1 MSKRGGLGRGLSA
14 LIPGAPEAGE
24 TGDGLLEVPA
34 NAIAPNP
41 KQPRSRFDDETLAE
55 LAASIRE
62 VGILQPIVVRRTG
75 AGYEVVAGERR
86 LRAAKLAG
94 LATVPVVLRD
104 SEDADLL
111 REALIENIH
120 REDLNP
126 IELGDAFRQLLD
138 DLGLKQEELADRVG
152 VSRSHIA
159 NTIRL
164 LSLPVEVQQLVADE
178 KLTAGHARAL
188 LALAD
193 AEGMTTLAAPRGG
206 RGSRSAKP
214 RRSSGGS
221 SKPRPASPRAAGRD
235 RRKRRAT
242 RTWRRW
248 RRSLSEQLATRVVI
262 RMNRKRGQVVIEF
275 GSADDLE
282 RIVSE
287 IVGSG
292 SRPRPRLSDD
302 VIHLAH
308 GGAARAELRIS
319 RSSRAAGAAPAE
331 ARPGRPWGTPGRR
344 SSDDQVDDRAHH
356 AGEHDH
362 EDPDQ
367 LARHGTRNRQVP

>member
-24 TGDGLLEVPA
+24 TSAGLLEVPTH
-34 NAIAPNP
+34 AIAPNP
-41 KQPRSRFDDETLAE
+41 KQPRSRFDDEPLSE

-62 VGILQPIVVRRTG
+62 VGILQPIVVRRAG
-75 AGYEVVAGERR
+75 QGYEVVTGERR

-104 SEDADLL
+104 SDDADLL

-126 IELGDAFRQLLD
+126 IELAEAFRQLLD

-164 LSLPVEVQQLVADE
+164 LSLPLDAQQLVADD
-178 KLTAGHARAL
+178 KISAGHARAL
-188 LALAD
+188 LALGEAD
-193 AEGMTTLAAPRGG
+193 AIASLALRVAAEDLSVRETEEIVRRYLDASTEKKTGTRAAPADD
-206 RGSRSAKP
+206 GSDPDLAEVEEI
-214 RRSSGGS
+214 
-221 SKPRPASPRAAGRD
+221 
-235 RRKRRAT
+235 
-242 RTWRRW
+242 
-248 RRSLSEQLATRVVI
+248 LSEQLATRVVI
-262 RMNRKRGQVVIEF
+262 RMGRKRGQVVIEF

-292 SRPRPRLSDD
+292 PG
-302 VIHLAH
+302 LA
-308 GGAARAELRIS
+308 
-319 RSSRAAGAAPAE
+319 
-331 ARPGRPWGTPGRR
+331 
-344 SSDDQVDDRAHH
+344 
-356 AGEHDH
+356 
-362 EDPDQ
+362 PD
-367 LARHGTRNRQVP
+367 